1 MRLNPCHDYSPR
13 PFTTAKSNGSRCASG
28 RSTPIHSAVSQ
39 NSMFSI
45 LLSTVMARR
54 PSKNPISTKSH
65 TTAQSLTFIE
75 LSLSAIRDTPL
86 GRGPM
91 SPPHSGP
98 RPEFF
103 GLHTLLRRLSGARS
117 LPRLDLGLRLRG
129 WCGDWYGHPVSPS
142 TASETPT
149 HPRDPPEAVRSP
161 RFACRDTRPAPA
173 Q

>member
-1 MRLNPCHDYSPR
+1 
-13 PFTTAKSNGSRCASG
+13 
-28 RSTPIHSAVSQ
+28 
-39 NSMFSI
+39 
-45 LLSTVMARR
+45 
-54 PSKNPISTKSH
+54 SH

-129 WCGDWYGHPVSPS
+129 WYRVVFTAVTRQAAVARPKTARRRNSSRRHCRRRRLAWLRGTSARPRRRPRGFVSRLL
-142 TASETPT
+142 ASP
-149 HPRDPPEAVRSP
+149 
-161 RFACRDTRPAPA
+161 
-173 Q
+173 